1 MELVRPGDNSDDQ
14 VGEPFEVLPGDGS
27 FNAANKATH
36 EEFVVTALQHL
47 ARAGARVLIGSHQ
60 LGPIHIGARVQGA
73 DGRMWLVLM
82 HGTVDDTKRAG
93 MRRTDTLKKAGFDVQ
108 LLRELSPLP
117 ILVVTSHLASEGA
130 AAELA
135 EVLRRW
141 ADELVAVEGD
151 LRGFRRLCDHFG
163 GSVPAAPPSDW
174 AAAEADRGVCEQLG
188 LFDA

>member
-1 MELVRPGDNSDDQ
+1 MELVRPGTDEDAD
-14 VGEPFEVLPGDGS
+14 GLFEDPSGGGW
-27 FNAANKATH
+27 FNAGNRATND
-36 EEFVVTALQHL
+36 EFSASALEHL
-47 ARAGARVLIGSHQ
+47 ERAGARVVAGSHQ
-60 LGPIHIGARVQGA
+60 VGPIRVGARVLGA

-117 ILVVTSHLASEGA
+117 ILVVTSHLAADGA
-130 AAELA
+130 AAELG

-141 ADELVAVEGD
+141 ADDLVAVHGD
-151 LRGFRRLCDHFG
+151 FRGFQRLCGHFG
-163 GSVPAAPPSDW
+163 GHVPAEPPLSRSVEPEPV
-174 AAAEADRGVCEQLG
+174 AGEQLG

>member
-1 MELVRPGDNSDDQ
+1 MKLVGPGDDDLSELE
-14 VGEPFEVLPGDGS
+14 EPFEVLPGGGS
-27 FNAANKATH
+27 FNAGNKATH
-36 EEFVVTALQHL
+36 EEFVVMALRHL
-47 ARAGARVLIGSHQ
+47 ERAGARILIASH
-60 LGPIHIGARVQGA
+60 LVGPIHVGARVLGA

-117 ILVVTSHLASEGA
+117 ILVVTSHLAAEGA

-151 LRGFRRLCDHFG
+151 LRGYRRLCDQFG
-163 GSVPAAPPSDW
+163 GPVPAAPPFERTV
-174 AAAEADRGVCEQLG
+174 EADGGVGEQLG